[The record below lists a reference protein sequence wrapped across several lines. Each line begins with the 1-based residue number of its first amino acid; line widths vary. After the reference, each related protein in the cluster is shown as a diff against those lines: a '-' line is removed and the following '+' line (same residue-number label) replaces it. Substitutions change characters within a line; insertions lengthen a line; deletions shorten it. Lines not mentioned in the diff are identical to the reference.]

1 MQSKQRFD
9 KLQTSEKIICSIFS
23 TEVIVRTIKR
33 YRCINV
39 SGLGV
44 VRQYTLGQQEIKAYL
59 NIRLCLMASI
69 DTGSEKGRFRDI
81 TLLLCVLYYFFFG
94 DLFFLLWQNNL
105 GHNHPL
111 SLALNSSCATT
122 GYLLVKNARSQTN
135 AAFKPE
141 FEVIFLLISWSI
153 FTCLNNNSFST
164 KKLWSEL
171 TK

>member
-81 TLLLCVLYYFFFG
+81 ALLLCPLLY
-94 DLFFLLWQNNL
+94 LFW
-105 GHNHPL
+105 
-111 SLALNSSCATT
+111 TT
-122 GYLLVKNARSQTN
+122 
-135 AAFKPE
+135 
-141 FEVIFLLISWSI
+141 IFP
-153 FTCLNNNSFST
+153 TMT
-164 KKLWSEL
+164 K
-171 TK
+171 